1 MTHKLSLLLL
11 ALAAS
16 CLSTLPACAAEPDL
30 TPTARQA
37 SMQLIKTLG
46 GELKASLTDKGPEA
60 SIAVCKARAPKIS
73 ADLSQQNGM
82 QIHRVSSRNRN
93 PDAVPDAWET
103 EAIASLE
110 KRLAAGEKP
119 ETLEISAVV
128 EGVNGK
134 NFRYAKALI
143 TQPICLTCH
152 GAPEFIPDAVKAR
165 IASEYPHD
173 KAVGYSAGMLRGIVS
188 VKKAM

>member
-1 MTHKLSLLLL
+1 MTQKLSLLLL

-16 CLSTLPACAAEPDL
+16 CLSTLPAYAADAD
-30 TPTARQA
+30 PTAAARHA
-37 SMQLIKTLG
+37 SMLLVKTLG
-46 GELKASLTDKGPEA
+46 GELKASMTEKGPEA
-60 SIAVCKARAPKIS
+60 SIAFCKERAPKV
-73 ADLSQQNGM
+73 AAELSKQTGM
-82 QIHRVSSRNRN
+82 DIHRVSNRNRN
-93 PDAVPDAWET
+93 PDAAPDAWEAD
-103 EAIASLE
+103 AITRLE

-134 NFRYAKALI
+134 TFRFAKALI

-165 IASEYPHD
+165 IASEFPHD
-173 KAVGYSAGMLRGIVS
+173 KATGYSLGMLRGIVS